1 MHRTAQRLTSS
12 LNWWPFISAYFKYF
26 CILQIFSSI
35 LQKIIKDAV
44 SNDAFEVK
52 GQFKLL

>member
-12 LNWWPFISAYFKYF
+12 LNWWPFISAYF
-26 CILQIFSSI
+26 CIFQIFSSI

-44 SNDAFEVK
+44 SNGAFEVK